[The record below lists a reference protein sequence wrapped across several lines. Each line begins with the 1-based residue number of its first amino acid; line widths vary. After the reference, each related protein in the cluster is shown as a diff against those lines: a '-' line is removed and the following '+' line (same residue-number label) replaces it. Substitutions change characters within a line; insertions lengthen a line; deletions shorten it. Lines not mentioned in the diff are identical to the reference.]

1 MGLISFLL
9 LGLIAGSIAKRIM
22 KGRGSDSWF
31 VTMLLG
37 AAGALVGGWLG
48 SALFGVSL
56 RSFFSPTTWLL
67 AIGGSVLVLFIH
79 GLITDRK

>member
-22 KGRGSDSWF
+22 HGQGGDSW
-31 VTMLLG
+31 VTTMLLG
-37 AAGALVGGWLG
+37 AVGALVGGWLG

-56 RSFFSPTTWLL
+56 RSFFSLTTWLL
-67 AIGGSVLVLFIH
+67 AIGGSVLVLFVYSLVT
-79 GLITDRK
+79 GRK